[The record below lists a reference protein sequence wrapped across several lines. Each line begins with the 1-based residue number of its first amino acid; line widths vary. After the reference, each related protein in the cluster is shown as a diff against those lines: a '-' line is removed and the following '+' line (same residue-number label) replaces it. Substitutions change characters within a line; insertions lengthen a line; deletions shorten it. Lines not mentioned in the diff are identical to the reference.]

1 MIQSQTETSKQAES
15 STDAVV
21 ARDEAVKELARLKA
35 ELARVSDEL
44 AVVAA
49 HRQELQQSM
58 AFRVGTAISKSPVG
72 TLYRALKRSSGGAAA
87 AESSATVNEPFS
99 SVVHTAPEPT
109 PAVEPVVV
117 TTPQRNTHTEFDA
130 AAIAALP
137 MNVPVSIAHPHWLGI
152 RSSASQLFDHLLLV
166 TDLLTPED
174 AHEFVQLL
182 LLRKPQAVV
191 LQGFPFAYQHIVDAM
206 NRLAPDVPVCV
217 VWHGTFMQASEDY
230 AWRSFRRVCAL
241 AREGKI
247 RRIGCVKQGQEQ
259 VLQRQGLD
267 AAFLLN
273 RYRVIP
279 EGASPVS
286 PGPSLLGIWSIS
298 ELKHKPPY
306 EMLAAASMV
315 PNCKVVGSVA
325 SPRMLEFCEEF
336 RIANEFV
343 GKMIPQ
349 VEMPRYLK
357 TAHLNLYVTLNE
369 CAPMLPLE
377 SFAVGV
383 PCIVGPNTP
392 YFANNGYLQDR
403 LVVKVADDAY
413 AIARCIERA
422 LTERDEII
430 AAYREYVV
438 EHNSESARTVGQFL
452 DF

>member
-1 MIQSQTETSKQAES
+1 MIQSQTETSKPADA
-15 STDAVV
+15 STRGAGD
-21 ARDEAVKELARLKA
+21 DQEAGKELARLRA

-44 AVVAA
+44 VVVAA
-49 HRQELQQSM
+49 QQQELRDSM
-58 AFRVGTAISKSPVG
+58 AFRVGTAISKSPIG
-72 TLYRALKRSSGGAAA
+72 ALYRALKRSSHSGGAPDQEAA
-87 AESSATVNEPFS
+87 PSVPVVESTPAAHEPVPVNEPAPS
-99 SVVHTAPEPT
+99 SL
-109 PAVEPVVV
+109 
-117 TTPQRNTHTEFDA
+117 QKKTHTEFGVA
-130 AAIAALP
+130 EIAALP
-137 MNVPVSIAHPHWLGI
+137 EHVPISIAHPHWLGI

-174 AHEFVQLL
+174 AREFVVLL
-182 LLRKPQAVV
+182 LSRKPRAVV
-191 LQGFPFAYQHIVDAM
+191 LQGFPFAYQHIVEAM
-206 NRLAPDVPVCV
+206 HRLAPEVPVCV

-259 VLQRQGLD
+259 VLRRQGLD

-273 RYRVIP
+273 SYRAIP
-279 EGASPVS
+279 ERAAPVGS
-286 PGPSLLGIWSIS
+286 GPSALGIWSIS
-298 ELKHKPPY
+298 ELRHKPPY

-336 RIANEFV
+336 GIANDFV
-343 GKMIPQ
+343 GRMIPQ

-403 LVVKVADDAY
+403 LVVKVPDDAY
-413 AIARCIERA
+413 AIAQCIERA
-422 LTERDEII
+422 LSERDEIV
-430 AAYREYVV
+430 AAYREYIVG
-438 EHNSESARTVGQFL
+438 HNSESARTVQQFL

>member
-1 MIQSQTETSKQAES
+1 MIQNQTETSKLDSSPTSEAEG
-15 STDAVV
+15 DQGGG
-21 ARDEAVKELARLKA
+21 KELARLRA
-35 ELARVSDEL
+35 ELIRVSDEL

-49 HRQELQQSM
+49 QRRELEESM
-58 AFRVGTAISKSPVG
+58 AFRVGTAISRSPVG
-72 TLYRALKRSSGGAAA
+72 VLYRALKRPSGGAGADQGSNTAPAAFSEPMSVAA
-87 AESSATVNEPFS
+87 APEHVREP
-99 SVVHTAPEPT
+99 AP
-109 PAVEPVVV
+109 PVAEKK
-117 TTPQRNTHTEFDA
+117 NYTEFDA

-137 MNVPVSIAHPHWLGI
+137 EHAPVSIAHPHWLGI

-166 TDLLTPED
+166 TDLLTPQD
-174 AHEFVQLL
+174 AREFVELL
-182 LLRKPQAVV
+182 LLRRPRAVV
-191 LQGFPFAYQHIVDAM
+191 LQGFPFAYQHIVESLHQ
-206 NRLAPDVPVCV
+206 LAPEVPVCV

-247 RRIGCVKQGQEQ
+247 RRIGCVKKGQEE
-259 VLQRQGLD
+259 VLRRQGLD

-273 RYRVIP
+273 SYRVIP
-279 EGASPVS
+279 ERASQVA
-286 PGPSLLGIWSIS
+286 PGPSVLGIWSIS
-298 ELKHKPPY
+298 ELRHKPPY

-325 SPRMLEFCEEF
+325 STRMLEFCEEF
-336 RIANEFV
+336 HIANDFV

-349 VEMPRYLK
+349 VEMPHYLK

-403 LVVKVADDAY
+403 LVVTVADDAY
-413 AIARCIERA
+413 AIAQCIERA
-422 LTERDEII
+422 LSERDEIV
-430 AAYREYVV
+430 AAYREYIVG
-438 EHNSESARTVGQFL
+438 HAAESARTVEQFL